1 MTLPVPAPAPAVTT
15 PEDPLIVRSPVALH
29 TPPLVASVKVSAVP
43 AQKFAAPFIGVV
55 VFTVTIVVVA
65 QPALET
71 KAIVAVPIARPLTI
85 PLDEPTV
92 AMAVLLLLHVPV
104 PAVNVKVVPVH
115 ILLVF
120 PAITGTA
127 ATLTIVVATH
137 PVLTTQ
143 VIVAEPALI
152 PVMSAPELWATAVL
166 LLDQEIIPDDASLS
180 IVVPPTHMVV
190 TPSIGDGFAKIVF
203 DIKA

>member
-1 MTLPVPAPAPAVTT
+1 VPAPAPAVTT

-29 TPPLVASVKVSAVP
+29 APPLVASVKVSVVP
-43 AQKFAAPFIGVV
+43 AQKFAAPFIGIPVLTVTVV
-55 VFTVTIVVVA
+55 VAA

-71 KAIVAVPIARPLTI
+71 KAIVAVPVARPLTI

-120 PAITGTA
+120 PAMLGNA
-127 ATLTIVVATH
+127 MTLTVVVAIH
-137 PVLTTQ
+137 PLLTTM
-143 VIVAEPALI
+143 VIVAVPAFKPDML
-152 PVMSAPELWATAVL
+152 APAQLAIAVL
-166 LLDQEIIPDDASLS
+166 LLSHDTIPPVASLNT
-180 IVVPPTHMVV
+180 VVPPAHIVV
-190 TPSIGDGFAKIVF
+190 TPSIAVGLANTVIVL
-203 DIKA
+203 AV